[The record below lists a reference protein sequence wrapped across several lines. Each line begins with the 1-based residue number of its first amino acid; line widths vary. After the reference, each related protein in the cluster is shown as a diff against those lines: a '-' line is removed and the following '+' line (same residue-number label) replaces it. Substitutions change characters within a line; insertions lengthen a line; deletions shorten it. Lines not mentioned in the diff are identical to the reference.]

1 MDLIDKKFESLKDH
15 IYKLGIQPAQFRRM
29 VEDHALFEW
38 STEVALN
45 LGINYCDWV
54 LAENPDEDLESSD
67 EEQAP

>member
-15 IYKLGIQPAQFRRM
+15 IYKLGIQPQQFRKM

-45 LGINYCDWV
+45 LGLKYCDWV
-54 LAENPDEDLESSD
+54 LQEDVDEDVESD
-67 EEQAP
+67 EEEFV